1 MTSRDVPRDLPPT
14 EDASSGGNGH
24 SDTTV
29 PSTTLIDPPR
39 IPVGLPHIVQ
49 FVEGFLFNES
59 PTVQNVGSK
68 MARYADRAGLLSI
81 SLAYLCLITGLGSH
95 HTVTHTIELMAS
107 LGLLEKLSAQGGND
121 RRSNTYRFLGE
132 ERDWRSPKAI
142 DIPPGTHLPSA
153 LRKSLQDNEA
163 LTQENH
169 ELRTQLEE
177 LQARLALLTNGHSE
191 VTDGAGPS
199 PTGSYESGE
208 SGHEDGT
215 IRHSEVTD
223 GEGDP
228 APETVSHSYGNGP
241 PGDSTENSKAIRHS
255 EVTDG
260 SDGQSYLARR
270 DIVEELVQQHR
281 DHYRRSFRGGIP
293 SAVHHFSASPER
305 MEELRAQV
313 RTLEAENAAQAAGP
327 DPPPEP
333 GGPPVSAGG
342 VDYCP
347 DCDSPFTTHGGAEY
361 CPDCTRR
368 RDRGGG

>member
-1 MTSRDVPRDLPPT
+1 MTSRDAPRDLSST
-14 EDASSGGNGH
+14 EDASPGNGH

-29 PSTTLIDPPR
+29 PSTKLIDPPR

-95 HTVTHTIELMAS
+95 HTVTHAIELMVS

-163 LTQENH
+163 LTQENQ
-169 ELRTQLEE
+169 ELRAQLEE
-177 LQARLALLTNGHSE
+177 LQARLARLTNGHSG
-191 VTDGAGPS
+191 VTDGGEPNPAGN
-199 PTGSYESGE
+199 YESGE
-208 SGHEDGT
+208 SGHDDAA
-215 IRHSEVTD
+215 IRHSGVTD

-228 APETVSHSYGNGP
+228 GPETASHSYGTGP
-241 PGDSTENSKAIRHS
+241 NEGSTGNSGAIRHS

-260 SDGQSYLARR
+260 SDGQAYLARR
-270 DIVEELVQQHR
+270 DIVEELVHQHR
-281 DHYRRSFRGGIP
+281 DHFRRSFRGGIP
-293 SAVHHFSASPER
+293 SAVHYFSASPER
-305 MEELRAQV
+305 LEELRAQV
-313 RTLEAENAAQAAGP
+313 RTLEAEKAAQTAGP
-327 DPPPEP
+327 GPPHEP
-333 GGPPVSAGG
+333 GGPPVNSGG
-342 VDYCP
+342 VAHCP

-368 RDRGGG
+368 RDQSRGG